1 MALKGARRTRCRS
14 GRCGPPGTLP
24 WSVTPTR
31 SWMPSPSLG
40 EDEDSVGRQ
49 RHVVGAVV
57 VVGVNVGVG
66 VVAGSQ
72 SRRRPERMTENIR
85 PVREGHGRF
94 AVVPPNTRP
103 PHHGRWDAG
112 QAFGRWAG
120 YCIGGWADA
129 AYCFGLGLVAAQF
142 AHTGERGSLVVEL
155 RGFEP
160 RTFSSRKCADAISPL
175 GSYVDRGA
183 LSARG
188 DRGFG
193 RGGHRG
199 HASHRE
205 LRIGTSR
212 NPLRSTGW
220 SSQPGSPQG
229 SASHRVAGSMP
240 GPHSWSS
247 GTGLSGAAARGTRRS
262 RVKAPVRHK
271 PDPRGGRQGLPDP
284 TT

>member
-1 MALKGARRTRCRS
+1 M
-14 GRCGPPGTLP
+14 P

-142 AHTGERGSLVVEL
+142 AHTGERDSLVVEL

-160 RTFSSRKCADAISPL
+160 RTFSLRTRRATNCATAPKCGPHDNTRRHPSR
-175 GSYVDRGA
+175 
-183 LSARG
+183 
-188 DRGFG
+188 
-193 RGGHRG
+193 
-199 HASHRE
+199 
-205 LRIGTSR
+205 T
-212 NPLRSTGW
+212 T
-220 SSQPGSPQG
+220 
-229 SASHRVAGSMP
+229 P
-240 GPHSWSS
+240 GP
-247 GTGLSGAAARGTRRS
+247 AATRSVRCQRIPS
-262 RVKAPVRHK
+262 RVWRSP
-271 PDPRGGRQGLPDP
+271 
-284 TT
+284 

>member
-1 MALKGARRTRCRS
+1 MGATKSARLSQRQAGTAHWQEDAAVALKGARRTRCRS

-129 AYCFGLGLVAAQF
+129 AYCFGPGLVAAQF
-142 AHTGERGSLVVEL
+142 AHTGERGS
-155 RGFEP
+155 
-160 RTFSSRKCADAISPL
+160 
-175 GSYVDRGA
+175 
-183 LSARG
+183 
-188 DRGFG
+188 
-193 RGGHRG
+193 GG
-199 HASHRE
+199 
-205 LRIGTSR
+205 
-212 NPLRSTGW
+212 
-220 SSQPGSPQG
+220 
-229 SASHRVAGSMP
+229 
-240 GPHSWSS
+240 
-247 GTGLSGAAARGTRRS
+247 GAAGIRTPDLLIANETRYQLRHS
-262 RVKAPVRHK
+262 PEVREQ
-271 PDPRGGRQGLPDP
+271 R
-284 TT
+284 